1 MEVSMRSM
9 LTAGVAALT
18 ASAIVVAPSVAPLP
32 APAPAAHSISVGL
45 SAAVQPIV
53 SLPSLTNIAA
63 AAHGTQTVAVA
74 AVNASWNGNAIMNFY
89 FAVEPW
95 VQYGFE
101 LATYAVG
108 FVPIASFFSPL
119 IMVAFST
126 GEPIVQSLF
135 QSAQY
140 LVDGNWTAIP
150 NTLVNGFVQGGANLV
165 NYTLNWIFGYLP
177 PLPPIP
183 PFAAPATAAAAAV
196 AAPTLTP
203 GFAKPLARAS
213 QAAPAPIETPVSDVA
228 ATAKTVVDTGVA
240 DIAGVATPAQ
250 TAAPEADTAVV
261 DPTPTAIAVT
271 PDTDVT
277 PPHPTVSE
285 AAKAPGL
292 ATAAVSGVK
301 KAFKSVTKAGKA
313 ARSEKSSG
321 SAAGGE

>member
-63 AAHGTQTVAVA
+63 AATGTQTVGAA
-74 AVNASWNGNAIMNFY
+74 AVNASWNGNAIMDFY

-126 GEPIVQSLF
+126 GEPVVQSFF

-165 NYTLNWIFGYLP
+165 NYT
-177 PLPPIP
+177 
-183 PFAAPATAAAAAV
+183 
-196 AAPTLTP
+196 
-203 GFAKPLARAS
+203 
-213 QAAPAPIETPVSDVA
+213 
-228 ATAKTVVDTGVA
+228 
-240 DIAGVATPAQ
+240 
-250 TAAPEADTAVV
+250 
-261 DPTPTAIAVT
+261 
-271 PDTDVT
+271 
-277 PPHPTVSE
+277 
-285 AAKAPGL
+285 
-292 ATAAVSGVK
+292 
-301 KAFKSVTKAGKA
+301 
-313 ARSEKSSG
+313 
-321 SAAGGE
+321 